1 MKIIK
6 IDFKNPKEEDIDLIV
21 DYFKKGKV
29 IVYPTDT
36 IYGIGCIATNQKAI
50 NKIYKIKKRDEKKP
64 LLLLVKS
71 WCMLKKHLFVSKKQD
86 EYLRTVW
93 PGKVSA
99 ILKKRDLLP
108 DQISQGLKT
117 LAVRLPENN
126 FLIKI
131 IKEIGE
137 PIVSTSLNITN
148 EKNLEDVKNIEKY
161 FKDKKPDLIIDIS
174 KKLKGKPSKL
184 IDITDIKNIK
194 ILRK

>member
-1 MKIIK
+1 MKVIK
-6 IDFKNPKEEDIDLIV
+6 INFKNPEAEDIDLIV
-21 DYFKKGKV
+21 DSFKKGKT

-36 IYGIGCIATNQKAI
+36 IYGIGCIATNKKAI
-50 NKIYKIKKRDEKKP
+50 KKIYQIKKRDEKKP

-71 WCMLKKHLFVSKKQD
+71 WCMLKKYLFVSKKQD
-86 EYLRTVW
+86 DYLRKVW

-108 DQISQGLKT
+108 DQISQGLET
-117 LAVRLPENN
+117 LAVRLPKND

-131 IKEIGE
+131 IKNIGE
-137 PIVSTSLNITN
+137 PIVSTSLNLSN
-148 EKNLEDVKNIEKY
+148 KKNLENVKDIEKY
-161 FKDKKPDLIIDIS
+161 FKDIKPDLVIDAGEI
-174 KKLKGKPSKL
+174 KGKASKI